1 MNASILNVPETM
13 GTMETVK
20 IRTINPAGLL
30 RGLLS
35 WFFISLLAG
44 MALFW
49 TGLLITGFVS
59 FLRAHG

>member
-35 WFFISLLAG
+35 WFFIFLLG
-44 MALFW
+44 GTALLG

>member
-1 MNASILNVPETM
+1 MNASLLTVRETM
-13 GTMETVK
+13 GTMGTVK
-20 IRTINPAGLL
+20 ARTSNPQGFL

-44 MALFW
+44 MALLG
-49 TGLLITGFVS
+49 TGLLVTGFVG